1 MFRGFKNIVM
11 LEIKQNVR
19 SVWFW
24 AYTLLFAVFVA
35 VLFIMGITESQIVGF
50 VGLSRFM
57 ITFMQVVMVILPIYI
72 LITTVRSLVG
82 EKEENVMEYMLS
94 LPISFSGYFWGK
106 YVSKFFVIFTPVF
119 VALLGASVYGSL
131 RALNVPWDLFA
142 LYSALIAV
150 MVICFLGIGMY
161 ISVVSKTQNLAVSG
175 AFIVWLV
182 LVAFLDLI
190 LMGLMLKSDV
200 NPEIIIGTGMLNPLQ
215 VFRTGALV
223 LFDQKLTVMGPASY
237 YILDTVSRPVFI
249 VFSILQPVVIGG
261 LFALMGSRYFR
272 RHDIV

>member
-11 LEIKQNVR
+11 LEIKQNIR

-24 AYTLLFAVFVA
+24 AYALLFAVFVA

-82 EKEENVMEYMLS
+82 EREENVMEYMLS

-106 YVSKFFVIFTPVF
+106 YISKFFVIFTPVF
-119 VALLGASVYGSL
+119 VALLGASIYGSL
-131 RALNVPWDLFA
+131 RALNVPWDLFG

-190 LMGLMLKSDV
+190 LMGVMLKSDV
-200 NPEIIIGTGMLNPLQ
+200 NPEVVIGTGMLNPLQ

-249 VFSILQPVVIGG
+249 VFSILQPIVIGG
-261 LFALMGSRYFR
+261 VFALLGSRYFK

>member
-1 MFRGFKNIVM
+1 MFRGFKNIVR
-11 LEIKQNVR
+11 LEIKQNFR

-200 NPEIIIGTGMLNPLQ
+200 NPEVIIGTGMLNPLQ

-261 LFALMGSRYFR
+261 IFALMGSRYFR

>member
-35 VLFIMGITESQIVGF
+35 VLFVMGITESQIVGF

-82 EKEENVMEYMLS
+82 EREENVMEYMLS

-200 NPEIIIGTGMLNPLQ
+200 NPEVIIGTGMLNPLQ

>member
-200 NPEIIIGTGMLNPLQ
+200 NPEVIIGTGMLNPLQ

>member
-1 MFRGFKNIVM
+1 MFRGFKNIVR
-11 LEIKQNVR
+11 LEIKQNFR

-200 NPEIIIGTGMLNPLQ
+200 NPEVIIGTGMLNPLQ

>member
-1 MFRGFKNIVM
+1 MFKGFKNIVM

-200 NPEIIIGTGMLNPLQ
+200 NPEVIIGTGMLNPLQ

>member
-35 VLFIMGITESQIVGF
+35 VLFVMGITESQIVGF

-190 LMGLMLKSDV
+190 LMGVMLKSDV
-200 NPEIIIGTGMLNPLQ
+200 NPEVIIGTGMLNPLQ

-261 LFALMGSRYFR
+261 IFALMGSRYFR

>member
-82 EKEENVMEYMLS
+82 EREENVMEYMLS

-200 NPEIIIGTGMLNPLQ
+200 NPEVIIGTGMLNPLQ

-261 LFALMGSRYFR
+261 IFALMGSRYFR